1 MSLAETPA
9 VQTGSPWRSSRWL
22 LADSLVR
29 VVATTA
35 VAVWMARQL
44 GPAEFGVLN
53 FASAMTA
60 IFTVLAAL
68 GLEVPAVLWLTR
80 GGNPMRGM
88 ATLLALRLGAA
99 MLALALALPLAALLL
114 AGDAV
119 ARTVTW
125 VSLISVLAAV
135 PTVVDLGFKSRV
147 EGVAPAK
154 ARSLA
159 GLGGAAGR
167 VAVLAAGGGL
177 LALAWVLVAETLLTA
192 LLLWRAWAR
201 AAPTAPTAPADA
213 PRLRD
218 ADPALA
224 AKLLRD
230 CMPYLCINA
239 ATMLYMKADLVLVG
253 HLASHLQAGLYAL
266 AQKMSEVLYIV
277 PVVLADSIYPR
288 LAQRAGATA
297 AADGQLLFDLV
308 AAAAISLVLAAT
320 VLAPGLVT
328 LLFGEHYAGSAELFR
343 WHAWTC
349 LPWALEIARV
359 RWLATTGQSKL
370 AWPSAIIGAAV
381 SLAANAW
388 AVPRY
393 GAAGAVGAALLAFTC
408 MGLLSSWMIPGLAP
422 VARMQWRA
430 LWPWGRLLRAWQ
442 TAAPR

>member
-1 MSLAETPA
+1 MSLGETTA
-9 VQTGSPWRSSRWL
+9 VTTGSPWRSSRWL

-53 FASAMTA
+53 FASALTA

-80 GGNPMRGM
+80 GGNPKRGM

-114 AGDAV
+114 AGDAA

-159 GLGGAAGR
+159 GLAGAAGR

-192 LLLWRAWAR
+192 LLLWRAWAI
-201 AAPTAPTAPADA
+201 AAPADA
-213 PRLRD
+213 PRLCD
-218 ADPALA
+218 TDPALA

-288 LAQRAGATA
+288 LAHRAGATA

-359 RWLATTGQSKL
+359 RWLATTGQSRR
-370 AWPSAIIGAAV
+370 AWPSAIIGAVV

-393 GAAGAVGAALLAFTC
+393 GAAGAVGAALLAFSC
-408 MGLLSSWMIPGLAP
+408 MGLLSGWLIPGLAP

-442 TAAPR
+442 TAVPG